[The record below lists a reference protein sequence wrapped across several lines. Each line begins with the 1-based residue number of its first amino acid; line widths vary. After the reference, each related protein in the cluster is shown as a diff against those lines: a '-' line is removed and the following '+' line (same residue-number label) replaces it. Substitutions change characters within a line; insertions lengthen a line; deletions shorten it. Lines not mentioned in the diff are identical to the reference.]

1 MRDEVVAID
10 LETTGLDVHTD
21 KIIEIGAVRMQAGQI
36 LTEYETLINPQ
47 IPLPERTTLLTGIKP
62 QDIAGAPLIADVL
75 PDLLAFV
82 GESPI
87 IGHSVGFDLG
97 FLNKNGLFQ
106 TNIGLDTYDMA
117 SVLLPNVPR
126 YNLHSLTTHFNITL
140 EDAHRALDDARA
152 AGILYWELYQLAL
165 ALPLATLQAI
175 NSAARGIDWYA
186 APVFQAALQEK
197 QAAPTTEDKTA
208 ARRPAASIDHL
219 RPLRPNDDP
228 TEIDLDAITQTFGP
242 ESPLANTMP
251 GFEYRQ
257 QQQEMAEL
265 VANAFNTN
273 QHLLIEAGTG
283 TGKSLA
289 YLVPAFEWAS
299 ANNERVI
306 ISTDTIALQDQLI
319 NKDIPALQDAL
330 NIHLNAAV
338 LKGRSNYLCPVLVQ
352 AMRRRGPT
360 NIEELRVLAKI
371 LVWQLQDDTG
381 DKTNITL
388 RGSAENSIW
397 YRLSSAEGEGCRGN
411 ACRDELGYD
420 CPFYRAYKRAEA
432 AHILIVNHAL
442 LVSDARTENRV
453 LPEYNYIVI
462 DEGHHL
468 EEAVTNNM
476 GFSLDEPALLRR
488 LDDLS
493 RDKRGLLSDL
503 ITSLKNS
510 DAPAKTIDRVQTYTE
525 NVNQAANEMRAHVR
539 ALFAAFQQFALSTG
553 QVRGNYTTHL
563 RLNDTYRNSGNF
575 RDVLNVWQVL
585 GQFMEVIADAT
596 AELSSVL
603 GKLEGYRIDNYQ
615 DLARN
620 TRNVNQAANEMRA
633 HVRALFA
640 AFQQF
645 ALSTG
650 QVRGNYTTH
659 LRLNDTYRNSGNFR
673 DVLNVWQVLGQF
685 MEVIADATAELSSVL
700 GKLEGYRIDN
710 YQDLARNTRNVAQYL
725 QDTRTSLEGF
735 LQEPDPNTIYWLA
748 IAQDNRYVSLNT
760 APLHVGP
767 LITENLWHRRRS
779 AILTSATLRTN
790 GNFDHIRERLYADE
804 TLHYEVGSP
813 FNYQESTLL
822 YLPTDIPEPRDYQ
835 DYQTALEQ
843 TLISLAAV
851 LDGRVMALFTSYSQL
866 RQTSKAITPRLAMAN
881 ITVYDQ
887 SDGTSRQSLLDGF
900 KTTEKAV
907 LLGTRSFWEGV
918 DVPGQSLSGLL
929 IARLPFPVPSD
940 PVFAARSETYDNPFN
955 QYTIPEAVLRF
966 RQGFG
971 RLIRRKTDRGVVVV
985 MDRRITSKNYG
996 AAFLHALPDC
1006 TIKRATLA
1014 ELPLA
1019 TQDWL
1024 DL

>member
-620 TRNVNQAANEMRA
+620 TRNV
-633 HVRALFA
+633 
-640 AFQQF
+640 
-645 ALSTG
+645 
-650 QVRGNYTTH
+650 
-659 LRLNDTYRNSGNFR
+659 
-673 DVLNVWQVLGQF
+673 
-685 MEVIADATAELSSVL
+685 
-700 GKLEGYRIDN
+700 
-710 YQDLARNTRNVAQYL
+710 AQYL